1 MAESNDQL
9 FVIYFKQWQDD
20 EYYDYDDD
28 EPLFTI
34 IPAKDE
40 DTAESIFRTKYNEHD
55 YFISYI
61 ETIEP
66 DKVADKIDKDFFLYQ
81 NFSES
86 TGEQAEFNKILEE
99 LSGKLDNDTIY
110 IDKSEFGGELN
121 KMYDPMLDD
130 YDSRYTYCGVLIN
143 NVQVGNIVL
152 QERANDVLYID
163 DIFLYERFRNKGYG
177 TKIIKFLIQ
186 ELNPKA
192 ILLDS
197 VPDAV
202 EFYKKLGF
210 RQISKEENQ
219 HGCFRMRLNV
229 KNEDTQIMKEFT
241 EGLENK
247 DGVLVMELDKGKTYL
262 YHRSP
267 EKFKEFD
274 FSKCRSG
281 QGATRDIDGMWFFLD
296 DKFFF
301 SKGFDYLGKWKYR
314 VQVDISKFP
323 NFNKRRLFNANNI
336 VAFCE
341 KYIPDWVENGK
352 IIDVQKGYV
361 KEKLQTQSGNLRLIN
376 IAGEKNNKKP
386 REIVV
391 DMGYDGLI
399 LQGNEVVVCNP
410 DAIHNV
416 EIVNETLGEQV
427 NSQTVLVYDAS
438 RYTNDIKFIPGV
450 IVKIKGN
457 EQQVEEVCNM
467 ILDGKKDQLPKYA
480 KILLDLES
488 YYEDTEYEQHIIN
501 QQSGKSVEILSVKY
515 DKDNEPV
522 SDYIIGNYKVDK
534 IFTRSKTMSESKLG
548 RFSGK
553 PLTESVEPQS
563 KVDWTKVFESFLD
576 ITEFSVHKSTDED
589 GNPCYVLR
597 DQQGGNL
604 GDIESDTFQNAEQI
618 IDRMGV
624 YIDDYFIE
632 PIIDNL
638 AQYDIDCP
646 ESADEIIKLI
656 RSEQFKNDCPE
667 LYKEYN
673 EPNSDVQILELV
685 AEHGG
690 DVDLERVATELDDDN
705 ELGTGAFELTCFN
718 EKGEQVNYHE
728 PIALKCHKEVAQKLL
743 DVMNKYPGRVGY
755 HWEIERM
762 AYVPSNEYQVID
774 GDVAVDDWRID
785 LLYKNAPEDELKKLG
800 LLGESKSKTFTFEQ
814 IRKLLKNKYDKCFMN
829 GSDRNGFS
837 VGGSDKEQLIKLA
850 KELGLEEK
858 DVKTSGENNWQLD
871 LSVFRKGLLK
881 EETTKGNKVPRD
893 ATKLKLTAKQES
905 SAHKPGDTTVIVKDE
920 FGRWTDGKY
929 QYLIAHIRNSDYYDV
944 EVLEKRKVNESVEQD
959 EEYYVVFVDNDSHTT
974 KVFEIGEETKAIEYF
989 NEVKKRIPSVE
1000 FRFVKNG
1007 EVSSFKLGDE
1017 FKGKTITDVRPY
1029 PYYPNGDYS
1038 KVVVKFQLGLDG
1050 SEKNG
1055 DYFDTTHNGFGDL
1068 DDILDKANVSE
1079 SLEVLSRDNI
1089 DTIRPGD
1096 VLVSKSDA
1104 WVVSQISKEGFA
1116 ERPSYSITIRNVEDG
1131 RPVYSQRGSSLYG
1144 LKIERAKDTQREI
1157 NPKYITGKGLIDNTY
1172 KRERKVVENQED
1184 AEKKLKPT
1192 IYNILGWLKNHNQA
1206 YKDFKTYFKLFDGR
1220 ISKMPSIED
1229 IKGWISDHKVL
1240 TQDYENFF
1248 DDKIDESLKE
1258 DFSQEDI
1265 EKKLEQPKQ
1274 VYSAY
1279 KIKDNTYRLE
1289 TDWVK
1294 TIRQAH
1300 SVYLKVKEQ
1309 LKSIFGVGNISVTYV
1324 RNEYRDNDAELHC
1337 VLEVTLMNDA
1347 KECYNPQY
1355 EKVEEDYKLSTGTR
1369 VKVFSDYDKAKEYAE
1384 ANGYKES
1391 EYGDFDNEYSYC
1403 YWNKSGDRNQ
1413 DEEVACFYKFV
1424 DGKPVALDDKDIEI
1438 LNKREELG
1446 IGVDIDQED
1455 YIYLFPELNQSDL
1468 NALWRYQLKFLGK
1481 NYFDG
1486 QVNYAVKG
1494 TEKDLNDYAHNY
1506 LDYELHPDYLYKEN
1520 DFAGDIVSG
1529 NDKWFGILNHSEMT
1543 DINVLLI
1550 GKDKDEVLSHWDD
1563 LIEITESQPDE
1574 TEDSEQHYTNKVE
1587 PLIKQLK
1594 EKGILTV
1601 NDEYDNLFRLDDNH
1615 FDYEGQEVEIV
1626 KQKSTRF

>member
-1 MAESNDQL
+1 M
-9 FVIYFKQWQDD
+9 QD
-20 EYYDYDDD
+20 
-28 EPLFTI
+28 I
-34 IPAKDE
+34 
-40 DTAESIFRTKYNEHD
+40 
-55 YFISYI
+55 
-61 ETIEP
+61 
-66 DKVADKIDKDFFLYQ
+66 
-81 NFSES
+81 
-86 TGEQAEFNKILEE
+86 EE
-99 LSGKLDNDTIY
+99 LSGKIDNDTIY
-110 IDKSEFGGELN
+110 IDESEFGGELN

-130 YDSRYTYCGVLIN
+130 HDSRYTYCGVLIN

-163 DIFLYERFRNKGYG
+163 DIFLYEKFRNKGYG

-210 RQISKEENQ
+210 RQISKEKNQ

-361 KEKLQTQSGNLRLIN
+361 KEKLQSQSGNLRLIN

-515 DKDNEPV
+515 NKDNEPV

-576 ITEFSVHKSTDED
+576 ITEFSVHKSTDKD

-638 AQYDIDCP
+638 AEYDIDCP

-685 AEHGG
+685 AEHGE
-690 DVDLERVATELDDDN
+690 DVDLEKVVEQETDEKSDI
-705 ELGTGAFELTCFN
+705 GTGAFELTCFN

-774 GDVAVDDWRID
+774 GDAAVDDWRID

-814 IRKLLKNKYDKCFMN
+814 IRKLLKDKYDMCFMN

-944 EVLEKRKVNESVEQD
+944 EVLEKKKVNESLEQ
-959 EEYYVVFVDNDSHTT
+959 
-974 KVFEIGEETKAIEYF
+974 
-989 NEVKKRIPSVE
+989 SV
-1000 FRFVKNG
+1000 
-1007 EVSSFKLGDE
+1007 
-1017 FKGKTITDVRPY
+1017 
-1029 PYYPNGDYS
+1029 
-1038 KVVVKFQLGLDG
+1038 
-1050 SEKNG
+1050 
-1055 DYFDTTHNGFGDL
+1055 
-1068 DDILDKANVSE
+1068 
-1079 SLEVLSRDNI
+1079 EVLSRDNI

-1116 ERPSYSITIRNVEDG
+1116 ERPSYSITIRDVEDG

-1144 LKIERAKDTQREI
+1144 LKIERAKDTQRKI

-1184 AEKKLKPT
+1184 TEKKLKPT

-1206 YKDFKTYFKLFDGR
+1206 YKDFKTYFKLFDDGK
-1220 ISKMPSIED
+1220 SKMPSIED

-1248 DDKIDESLKE
+1248 DDKINESLKE

-1300 SVYLKVKEQ
+1300 SVYLKVKEE
-1309 LKSIFGVGNISVTYV
+1309 LKSIFGIGNISVTYV

-1384 ANGYKES
+1384 ANDYKES

-1424 DGKPVALDDKDIEI
+1424 DGKPVALDNKDIEI

-1446 IGVDIDQED
+1446 IGVDIDKED

-1468 NALWRYQLKFLGK
+1468 NALYRYQLKFLGK

-1529 NDKWFGILNHSEMT
+1529 NEWFGILNHSEMT

-1574 TEDSEQHYTNKVE
+1574 TEDSEQHYMNKVE

>member
-1 MAESNDQL
+1 M
-9 FVIYFKQWQDD
+9 QD
-20 EYYDYDDD
+20 
-28 EPLFTI
+28 I
-34 IPAKDE
+34 
-40 DTAESIFRTKYNEHD
+40 
-55 YFISYI
+55 
-61 ETIEP
+61 
-66 DKVADKIDKDFFLYQ
+66 
-81 NFSES
+81 
-86 TGEQAEFNKILEE
+86 EE

-110 IDKSEFGGELN
+110 IDESEFGGELN
-121 KMYDPMLDD
+121 KMYDPMLDE
-130 YDSRYTYCGVLIN
+130 YDSRYKYCGVLIN

-163 DIFLYERFRNKGYG
+163 DIYLYERFRNKGYG

-186 ELNPKA
+186 ELKPKS
-192 ILLDS
+192 ILLDA

-210 RQISKEENQ
+210 RQISKEENK
-219 HGCFRMRLNV
+219 HGCFRMRLNIKENIIETLSKYDSPEKLFKALPKFVYHSTTKDKLESIEKNGLKNFWVGCDVNECTEYV
-229 KNEDTQIMKEFT
+229 KMNHNVEWEDIITFEIPKKMLDVKSCDFTADVGDGWSDEWTYTFIYKGTIDVRNLGIYEESGQVQYQIWDTQNMKEFT

-247 DGVLVMELDKGKTYL
+247 NGVLVMELDKGKTYL

-281 QGATRDIDGMWFFLD
+281 QGGTRDIDGMWFFLD
-296 DKFFF
+296 DNFFF

-352 IIDVQKGYV
+352 IIEVQKGYV
-361 KEKLQTQSGNLRLIN
+361 KEKLKSQSGNLRLIN
-376 IAGEKNNKKP
+376 IAAEKNNKKP

-427 NSQTVLVYDAS
+427 NSQIVLVYDAS
-438 RYTNDIKFIPGV
+438 RYNNDIKFIPGV

-563 KVDWTKVFESFLD
+563 KVDWTNVFESFLD

-597 DQQGGNL
+597 DHQGGNL
-604 GDIESDTFQNAEQI
+604 GDIESDTFQNAEEI
-618 IDRMGV
+618 IERMGV
-624 YIDDYFIE
+624 YVDDYFIE

-656 RSEQFKNDCPE
+656 RSEQFKNDYPE

-673 EPNSDVQILELV
+673 EPHSDIQILELV
-685 AEHGG
+685 AEHGE

-705 ELGTGAFELTCFN
+705 ELGAGAFELVCTN
-718 EKGEQVNYHE
+718 DKGEEIKYNT
-728 PIALKCHKEVAQKLL
+728 PIAIKCSKELADKLITY
-743 DVMNKYPGRVGY
+743 MNKYPGRVGTT
-755 HWEIERM
+755 WRAERM
-762 AYVPSNEYQVID
+762 SYIPTIGQKYDVID
-774 GDVAVDDWRID
+774 AEGVEEWII
-785 LLYKNAPEDELKKLG
+785 K
-800 LLGESKSKTFTFEQ
+800 
-814 IRKLLKNKYDKCFMN
+814 IRAEN
-829 GSDRNGFS
+829 
-837 VGGSDKEQLIKLA
+837 
-850 KELGLEEK
+850 
-858 DVKTSGENNWQLD
+858 GENITNE
-871 LSVFRKGLLK
+871 SV
-881 EETTKGNKVPRD
+881 ETKGNKVPRD

-929 QYLIAHIRNSDYYDV
+929 QYLIAHIRNSEYYDV
-944 EVLEKRKVNESVEQD
+944 EVLETKKVNESLEQD
-959 EEYYVVFVDNDSHTT
+959 EENH
-974 KVFEIGEETKAIEYF
+974 
-989 NEVKKRIPSVE
+989 SV
-1000 FRFVKNG
+1000 
-1007 EVSSFKLGDE
+1007 
-1017 FKGKTITDVRPY
+1017 
-1029 PYYPNGDYS
+1029 
-1038 KVVVKFQLGLDG
+1038 
-1050 SEKNG
+1050 
-1055 DYFDTTHNGFGDL
+1055 
-1068 DDILDKANVSE
+1068 
-1079 SLEVLSRDNI
+1079 EVLSRDNI

-1116 ERPSYSITIRNVEDG
+1116 ERPSYSITIRDVKDG
-1131 RPVYSQRGSSLYG
+1131 RPVYSQKGSSLYG

-1157 NPKYITGKGLIDNTY
+1157 DPKYITGKGLIDCTY
-1172 KRERKVVENQED
+1172 KRERKVVEHTGYDHYGPKDMEEFNGPAFIQYDGGPGNIQVLMKAQNHRYYWENSANVGEPYVFDTFQDALKVQEKYGGEILSYNEIYKHKEESLEENSNSQRTLMFTQIADSRFDKDLENTINQYKSDIISKLSEIDGVKVHTDKIRDVEFEDGTKQLRQDYFVQKQNNKVSWNDIYAIINSVNARPYKFIKNFVMPTNESLTENQED
-1184 AEKKLKPT
+1184 T
-1192 IYNILGWLKNHNQA
+1192 
-1206 YKDFKTYFKLFDGR
+1206 
-1220 ISKMPSIED
+1220 
-1229 IKGWISDHKVL
+1229 
-1240 TQDYENFF
+1240 
-1248 DDKIDESLKE
+1248 
-1258 DFSQEDI
+1258 

-1279 KIKDNTYRLE
+1279 KINDNTYRLE

-1300 SVYLKVKEQ
+1300 SVYLKVKEE
-1309 LKSIFGVGNISVTYV
+1309 LKSIFGIGNISVTYV

-1384 ANGYKES
+1384 ANGYIES

-1438 LNKREELG
+1438 LNRREELG
-1446 IGVDIDQED
+1446 IGVEIDQED

-1481 NYFDG
+1481 NFFDG
-1486 QVNYAVKG
+1486 QVNYVVKG

-1506 LDYELHPDYLYKEN
+1506 LDYELHPDYLYKEK

-1529 NDKWFGILNHSEMT
+1529 NKWFGILNHSEMT

-1574 TEDSEQHYTNKVE
+1574 TEDSEQHYMNKVE

-1601 NDEYDNLFRLDDNH
+1601 NDEYDNLIRLDDNH